1 MSSSASLDNFARSSY
16 PTTTP
21 TAPFSPVAEYADPFT
36 SSTPEPSSAP
46 EPSSSAPAP
55 SSLPKP
61 NTTAIA
67 ALLQNGDRTFGRLS
81 KILSTPSGTDRLL
94 ATTCYTLTLLSSLI
108 TTRLT
113 TNIEKIASQFAEKA
127 SLALE
132 PGESVMA
139 TFPIPPLTK
148 HLASLAN
155 SSQKLASLISDYRI
169 FTRLWGL
176 LGLYAWGKSV
186 YLNPPSDSF
195 LKVVAYTQVGV
206 NVCFQTLENMA
217 YLASKGIITRDS
229 ATQTRDW
236 KWSSRFWM
244 SHVVLD
250 FLRLYRTR
258 SLRHAR
264 VDKLGEEDKE
274 AKALRKDEEATW
286 WREFVV
292 NACYFPMTIHWST
305 DGILSPTQVG
315 ALGSVAGGTS
325 LRYLW
330 KNAA

>member
-21 TAPFSPVAEYADPFT
+21 TAPFSPVAESTDPFT
-36 SSTPEPSSAP
+36 TSTPEPSSAP
-46 EPSSSAPAP
+46 NP

-61 NTTAIA
+61 NSNAIA
-67 ALLQNGDRTFGRLS
+67 TLLQNGDRTFGRLS

-108 TTRLT
+108 TNHLT
-113 TNIEKIASQFAEKA
+113 SNIEKIAEQFAEKA

-132 PGESVMA
+132 PGESVIA
-139 TFPIPPLTK
+139 TFPVPPLTK
-148 HLASLAN
+148 HLAALAN

-176 LGLYAWGKSV
+176 LGLYAWGKGT
-186 YLNPPSDSF
+186 YLSPPSDSF
-195 LKVVAYTQVGV
+195 LKGIAYAQVGV
-206 NVCFQTLENMA
+206 NVCFQTLENLA
-217 YLASKGIITRDS
+217 YLASKGIITRDP
-229 ATQTRDW
+229 ATQSRDW

-244 SHVVLD
+244 SHVILD
-250 FLRLYRTR
+250 FARLYRTK
-258 SLRHAR
+258 SLRNAKL
-264 VDKLGEEDKE
+264 DKLGEEDKE
-274 AKALRKDEEATW
+274 AKALRNEEEATW
-286 WREFVV
+286 WREFIV

-315 ALGSVAGGTS
+315 LLGSVAGGTS

-330 KNAA
+330 NKTA